1 MIDTKLDQ
9 RPARRFDFSRM
20 LATLLHPR
28 QAFAE
33 MASESRAV
41 WLAPMLVLSLTAS
54 LAVFVAGYLKSR
66 AALMGEIA
74 LPPDWQFWTPEMQNN
89 YLQAQQATQG
99 PVFAYVIP
107 LVGALAAL
115 WLGWLVLAGLLH
127 LGSTLLGG
135 RGSMQSA
142 LNIVAW
148 ASLPFALRDIL
159 RIVFMLSA
167 GHVIASPGL
176 SGFAAGA
183 GFLTQLLAR
192 TDVFLIWSVI
202 LLVIGFGVADGL
214 SRSKALA
221 GVLIVQ
227 LIVLLVQAGLGALS
241 SGLGGVAVQR
251 PFF

>member
-1 MIDTKLDQ
+1 MIDSKLDQ
-9 RPARRFDFSRM
+9 RPARRFDFSPI
-20 LATLLHPR
+20 LATLFHPR

-33 MASESRAV
+33 MASGSRAV
-41 WLAPMLVLSLTAS
+41 WLTPMLVLSVTAS

-89 YLQAQQATQG
+89 YMQAQQATQG

-135 RGSMQSA
+135 RGTMQSA

-148 ASLPFALRDIL
+148 ASLPFAVRDVL
-159 RIVFMLSA
+159 RILFILSTR
-167 GHVIASPGL
+167 HFIVSPGL
-176 SGFAAGA
+176 SVFALNTS
-183 GFLTQLLAR
+183 FWIEL
-192 TDVFLIWSVI
+192 
-202 LLVIGFGVADGL
+202 
-214 SRSKALA
+214 
-221 GVLIVQ
+221 
-227 LIVLLVQAGLGALS
+227 
-241 SGLGGVAVQR
+241 
-251 PFF
+251 

>member
-1 MIDTKLDQ
+1 MIDSTLDQ

-20 LATLLHPR
+20 LATLIHPR
-28 QAFAE
+28 RAFAE
-33 MASESRAV
+33 MASEPRAV
-41 WLAPMLVLSLTAS
+41 WLAPMLVLSVTAS
-54 LAVFVAGYLKSR
+54 LAVFVAGYLRSR

-89 YLQAQQATQG
+89 YMQAQQATQG
-99 PVFAYVIP
+99 PVFAYVIR

-148 ASLPFALRDIL
+148 ASLPFAIRDIL
-159 RIVFMLSA
+159 RMVFMLSA
-167 GHVIASPGL
+167 GRVIASPGL
-176 SGFAAGA
+176 SGFAASA
-183 GFLTQLLAR
+183 GFLSQLLAR
-192 TDVFLIWSVI
+192 TDIFLIWSVI
-202 LLVIGFGVADGL
+202 LLVIGFGVTDGL

-221 GVLIVQ
+221 GVLIVM
-227 LIVLLVQAGLGALS
+227 LIVLLAQAGLGALG